1 MTIDNSKMK
10 DFNWKGKPDFK
21 PYLAKSFIVLLA
33 SGLFIG
39 ITYTLVY
46 FIQNSTNAERNPWI
60 VEGFIAFIALQGIFL
75 FAKRLIEFK
84 NIEYQI
90 NNDCIKIT
98 TQFITKNVKIINKNK
113 IQSIEVKRTIIDR
126 CFNVNTIQFYSGKL
140 TKGYED
146 QLKKELD
153 KFEYILNSAEIIMY
167 LGTK

>member
-1 MTIDNSKMK
+1 MK
-10 DFNWKGKPDFK
+10 DFIWKGKPDFK
-21 PYLAKSFIVLLA
+21 PYLAKSFIELLA

-46 FIQNSTNAERNPWI
+46 FIQNSTNVERNPWI
-60 VEGFIAFIALQGIFL
+60 VEGFLVFIALQGIFL
-75 FAKRLIEFK
+75 FVKRLIEFK
-84 NIEYQI
+84 NIDYQI

-98 TQFITKNVKIINKNK
+98 TQFITKNVKIIDKDK
-113 IQSIEVKRTIIDR
+113 IHSIEVKRTIIDR

-153 KFEYILNSAEIIMY
+153 KFEFILNSAEIMMY
-167 LGTK
+167 LETK